1 MLAVERS
8 GPAHCSAVVCL
19 TYSHNWH
26 RPDISMQSE
35 LWRIKVYKWGKSAK
49 LNANLTFLTTLEKI
63 KINILFYSHFIVSCV
78 Q

>member
-49 LNANLTFLTTLEKI
+49 LNEKSDI
-63 KINILFYSHFIVSCV
+63 SHYIRENKN
-78 Q
+78 